1 MNKILIGMIIII
13 LIIIFINREIFFNV
27 TQNCDKAGHSKERT
41 IDPIKHTEWCVPIDT
56 PTTAYY
62 NYNGIVVGCELN
74 AKPVITKLAKK
85 KKCTPNG
92 TKGNC
97 ATNSKSTGLV
107 IMCK

>member
-13 LIIIFINREIFFNV
+13 LIIIFINREFFFNV
-27 TQNCDKAGHSKERT
+27 TPNCKEGQSKERT
-41 IDPIKHTEWCVPIDT
+41 IDPKKNTELCVPIDT
-56 PTTAYY
+56 PTTAFY
-62 NYNGIVVGCELN
+62 NYNNTVVGCELN

-97 ATNSKSTGLV
+97 ATNSKSTGVV